1 MPIANHHEQKNK
13 NIQPAPNNCQQLMRH
28 RNFFVA
34 FVENASNQYTAT
46 YEKEKDDGT
55 VYL

>member
-46 YEKEKDDGT
+46 YEKEKDDRT